1 MVKTAYAQWKI
12 AKLGEKQHQMAT
24 ILASGR
30 KSVPLNS
37 VISDN
42 SNTALILI
50 LLYFYFCRAE
60 VIEVFEEDGGQLP
73 VTSSTLQQ
81 QNIDTM
87 GSFITQ
93 LGQRSHGGSD
103 ALRGCCRSTVRRTG
117 GLGLGIQ
124 HAGCDANWRQP
135 AWCWKTAFTSIAPT
149 LPVRTW
155 HRPVQ
160 PHWIRPVRV
169 TPVWNISYHEHLV
182 GKCHNNRPDLHDKF
196 RTRKIAMPTC
206 IPCSVGNLHKYSL

>member
-1 MVKTAYAQWKI
+1 MIHFDSVFELTFNGGQKGRI
-12 AKLGEKQHQMAT
+12 RLGR
-24 ILASGR
+24 LVRGLL
-30 KSVPLNS
+30 PLNP

-60 VIEVFEEDGGQLP
+60 VIEVFEENGGQLP

-81 QNIDTM
+81 LNIDTM

-93 LGQRSHGGSD
+93 LGQRSHGGSN
-103 ALRGCCRSTVRRTG
+103 ALRGCCRSTVRRSG
-117 GLGLGIQ
+117 GGSVLGIQ

-155 HRPVQ
+155 AQASAASLNQACTRY
-160 PHWIRPVRV
+160 
-169 TPVWNISYHEHLV
+169 TPVWNISYHEHY
-182 GKCHNNRPDLHDKF
+182 RQTSQQP
-196 RTRKIAMPTC
+196 
-206 IPCSVGNLHKYSL
+206 S